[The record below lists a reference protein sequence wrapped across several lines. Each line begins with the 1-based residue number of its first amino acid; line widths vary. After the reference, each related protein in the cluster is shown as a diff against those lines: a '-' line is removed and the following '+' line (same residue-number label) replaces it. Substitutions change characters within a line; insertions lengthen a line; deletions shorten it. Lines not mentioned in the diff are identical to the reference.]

1 MHYAG
6 LLVLGADAE
15 AVSWLRRCLESN
27 QNDSVAHFHPAA
39 ALALLGSLEE
49 ARAAVRTGLALDPTF
64 AIRRMRGRVSD
75 DPTFR
80 AGSKRVHDGM
90 RMAGVPEE

>member
-1 MHYAG
+1 MQASPSWFLEPTPKRFRVYAG
-6 LLVLGADAE
+6 A
-15 AVSWLRRCLESN
+15 SN
-27 QNDSVAHFHPAA
+27 PTKMILSHFHLAA

-49 ARAAVRTGLALDPTF
+49 ARAAVRTGLVLDPTF

-75 DPTFR
+75 DLTFR
-80 AGSKRVHDGM
+80 AGSKRVHDGV